1 MPAHLSHDP
10 QCENVH
16 FVGSYFLEHL
26 GILKYDGTVA
36 GGWAR
41 GWERSA
47 IVSHCLV
54 TSSTLIHARQTSH
67 NMGTGDL
74 TFVIIK
80 TLFYSRY
87 M

>member
-36 GGWAR
+36 GGGGR
-41 GWERSA
+41 GRLLCPIVWSPAPLRSDPCSSD
-47 IVSHCLV
+47 VSQHGKGTRDLAFV
-54 TSSTLIHARQTSH
+54 TDHH
-67 NMGTGDL
+67 
-74 TFVIIK
+74 
-80 TLFYSRY
+80 
-87 M
+87 